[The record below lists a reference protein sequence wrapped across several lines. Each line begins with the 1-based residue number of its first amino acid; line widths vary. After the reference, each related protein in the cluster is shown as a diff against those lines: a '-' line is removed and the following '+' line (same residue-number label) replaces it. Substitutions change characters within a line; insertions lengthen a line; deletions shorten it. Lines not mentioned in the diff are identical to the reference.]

1 MAAIPLSASHFRCH
15 TGGMLDQVFAEAE
28 DPPRAGY
35 AGNLLTIA
43 FSMWLLGGLL
53 TDVWAHNNV
62 PKLETFFTPWHAAL
76 YSGFLATAAWI
87 CWLVRRQL
95 MAGRRGMAAIPAGY
109 ALGGFGVCLFIV
121 AGAGD
126 LTWHTIFGIERN
138 SRILFS
144 PTHLLLVTAIIL
156 IFTSPLRD
164 ALTDPALPS
173 APSLRRLLPAALSI
187 AFATA
192 TLMVLLQYANLLVQS
207 PGEVVAALSQT
218 NRIGATTI
226 GTEMIITNLAMLL
239 PLLML
244 ARRWPLP
251 LGTATVVYTVFGI
264 QAEAVRAVNTKIV
277 FGTIVLAGIG
287 VDLLARWLRP
297 GPSARRRFWAF
308 GALAPVVTWG
318 IYFAVT
324 FVTVGRVPSI
334 VEFWTGMPIV
344 AGLLGLAF
352 AALLLPGAGA
362 LARPER
368 TPEPGE
374 MSEAQS

>member
-1 MAAIPLSASHFRCH
+1 M
-15 TGGMLDQVFAEAE
+15 FAKPD

-43 FSMWLLGGLL
+43 FSTWLLGGLL

-87 CWLVRRQL
+87 CWLVRHNL

-109 ALGGFGVCLFIV
+109 AIGVFGVCLFIV

-164 ALTDPALPS
+164 ALTDATLPS
-173 APSLRRLLPAALSI
+173 APSLRRLLPAVLSI
-187 AFATA
+187 GFATT
-192 TLMVLLQYANLLVQS
+192 TLMVLLQYANLLLRTPDQIVAGLS
-207 PGEVVAALSQT
+207 LRNNATGIGED
-218 NRIGATTI
+218 
-226 GTEMIITNLAMLL
+226 MIVTNLAMLL
-239 PLLML
+239 PLLIL
-244 ARRWPLP
+244 ARRWHIPF
-251 LGTATVVYTVFGI
+251 GTATVVYTVFGV
-264 QAEAVRAVNTKIV
+264 QAEAVLGLRSPMVFVIV
-277 FGTIVLAGIG
+277 VLCGIC
-287 VDLLARWLRP
+287 VDLLAMWLRP
-297 GPSARRRFWAF
+297 GPSRQRRYWAF
-308 GALAPVVTWG
+308 GALAPVVTWAV
-318 IYFAVT
+318 YFAVS
-324 FVTVGRVPSI
+324 FITVRKVPSV
-334 VEFWTGMPIV
+334 VEFWTGMPII
-344 AGLLGLAF
+344 AGLLGLVF

-362 LARPER
+362 LAAPAE
-368 TPEPGE
+368 TPEQSPI
-374 MSEAQS
+374 SQAQQL

>member
-1 MAAIPLSASHFRCH
+1 M
-15 TGGMLDQVFAEAE
+15 FAKPD

-43 FSMWLLGGLL
+43 FSTWLLGGLL

-87 CWLVRRQL
+87 CWLVRHNL

-109 ALGGFGVCLFIV
+109 AIGVFGVCLFIV

-164 ALTDPALPS
+164 ALTDATLPS
-173 APSLRRLLPAALSI
+173 APSLRRLLPAVLSI
-187 AFATA
+187 GFATA
-192 TLMVLLQYANLLVQS
+192 TLMVLLQYANLLVQTPS
-207 PGEVVAALSQT
+207 SVVAALSQT
-218 NRIGATTI
+218 TRSSPTIIG
-226 GTEMIITNLAMLL
+226 EELIITTMAMLL
-239 PLLML
+239 PLLVL
-244 ARRWPLP
+244 ARRWHIPF
-251 LGTATVVYTVFGI
+251 GTATVVYTVFGV
-264 QAEAVRAVNTKIV
+264 QAEAVRALNTPMV
-277 FGTIVLAGIG
+277 FVTVVLCGIA

-297 GPSARRRFWAF
+297 GPSRQRRYWAF
-308 GALAPVVTWG
+308 GGLAPVVTWAV
-318 IYFAVT
+318 YFAVS
-324 FVTVGRVPSI
+324 VITVGKVPSV
-334 VEFWTGMPIV
+334 VEFWTGMPII
-344 AGLLGLAF
+344 AGLLGLAL

-362 LARPER
+362 LAAPAE
-368 TPEPGE
+368 TPEQSPI
-374 MSEAQS
+374 SQAQQL